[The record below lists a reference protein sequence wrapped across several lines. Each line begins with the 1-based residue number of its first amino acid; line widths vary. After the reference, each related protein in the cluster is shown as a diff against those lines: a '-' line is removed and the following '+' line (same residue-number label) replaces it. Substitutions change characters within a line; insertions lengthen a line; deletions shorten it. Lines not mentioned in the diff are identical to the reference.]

1 MRMTNLKISNDR
13 VHSSGRIWNPAKFG
27 QLWWYDNK
35 NPDLNC
41 AHNLSFVINHLF
53 PRFLFCLQ
61 TFEMQIDW
69 SIWTRRN
76 VSVNL
81 FWFYEEFIFKRLT
94 YTMKVCVIVQF
105 FLQIS
110 HLLLATCQL
119 VINVKNQ
126 VLIFFKKYLFKQVL
140 LIYI

>member
-1 MRMTNLKISNDR
+1 
-13 VHSSGRIWNPAKFG
+13 
-27 QLWWYDNK
+27 
-35 NPDLNC
+35 
-41 AHNLSFVINHLF
+41 
-53 PRFLFCLQ
+53 
-61 TFEMQIDW
+61 
-69 SIWTRRN
+69 
-76 VSVNL
+76 
-81 FWFYEEFIFKRLT
+81 
-94 YTMKVCVIVQF
+94 MKVCVIVQF